1 MNSNKKSIIVPMLLI
16 GVMYAVLG
24 FALGINAFFIPFVQE
39 AFHIS
44 TAQSYLVMTATFSAF
59 VVFGAFSGG
68 ILTKAGYKG
77 GMVIAFVLMAIGFF
91 LITPAARIISFPLLL
106 LALFISG
113 LGQALLTG
121 AVNTYVSIIGP
132 PESGAKRIALMG
144 ICNKTFY
151 AVASLMLAVFMDLT
165 NVRIEDTI
173 LPFYIITGVLLVMGF
188 LYYFSPLPDVKA
200 IGEED
205 DQELTQGTTAYS
217 RTKTSI
223 FQFPHLLLG
232 VVAIFFVI
240 GAETVA
246 LGTINDYAT
255 ILNLASPQNY
265 IWLVSIGMIIGYVLG
280 VLFVP
285 KYVSQ
290 SQVLL
295 LSTFSGIVITLA
307 ILIVPA
313 NVSIYLVAFLGL
325 SNAMMWPAVWP
336 LAIADLGKFTKIG
349 SSLLVTGIIGGAFLP
364 LLFGYVAEHL
374 SYQKAYLD
382 YSSKR
387 ITTPHNDGYMMP
399 FEGGEHHAEYRV
411 FQEKI
416 GIECR
421 GYCRGGYHDSRVGKK
436 KEIQN
441 SGMGSRSEIQYEIV
455 GVRGNQLFGKG
466 GFLRCAERGKP
477 GNFRISRDKPDIVIR
492 CFMNN
497 PVKIGVSGQKGSQ
510 TGRRRGYTKNQMQI
524 GRTKIQIRKKYFLA
538 GLAEGNGKICRK
550 KALAHAA
557 FSAGN
562 WNYLH
567 SIRFLPKQYTPI
579 TASPI
584 TKKTAA
590 MIDFMSIPSSPA
602 PKLNAVLSASAA

>member
-1 MNSNKKSIIVPMLLI
+1 MNSNKKNIIVPMLLI

-91 LITPAARIISFPLLL
+91 LVTPAARAISFPLLL

-132 PESGAKRIALMG
+132 EESAAKRIALMG

-151 AVASLMLAVFMDLT
+151 AVASLMLAVFIDLA
-165 NVRIEDTI
+165 NIRIEDTI

-188 LYYFSPLPDVKA
+188 LYYFAPLPEIKA

-205 DQELTQGTTAYS
+205 GLELIQETTIYS
-217 RTKTSI
+217 RSKTSI

-232 VVAIFFVI
+232 VIAIFFVI
-240 GAETVA
+240 GLETVA

-255 ILNLASPQNY
+255 ILNLPSPENY
-265 IWLVSIGMIIGYVLG
+265 IWLVSTGMVIGYLLG
-280 VLFVP
+280 VLLVP

-290 SQVLL
+290 NLILL
-295 LSTFSGIVITLA
+295 FSTISGIVVTLA
-307 ILIVPA
+307 ILIVPV

-336 LAIADLGKFTKIG
+336 LAIADLGRFTKTG

-364 LLFGYVAEHL
+364 LLFGYVAEQS
-374 SYQKAYLD
+374 SYQNAYLVCLPA
-382 YSSKR
+382 YLY
-387 ITTPHNDGYMMP
+387 IIYY
-399 FEGGEHHAEYRV
+399 ALW
-411 FQEKI
+411 
-416 GIECR
+416 
-421 GYCRGGYHDSRVGKK
+421 
-436 KEIQN
+436 
-441 SGMGSRSEIQYEIV
+441 GSR
-455 GVRGNQLFGKG
+455 
-466 GFLRCAERGKP
+466 
-477 GNFRISRDKPDIVIR
+477 IR
-492 CFMNN
+492 T
-497 PVKIGVSGQKGSQ
+497 I
-510 TGRRRGYTKNQMQI
+510 
-524 GRTKIQIRKKYFLA
+524 KK
-538 GLAEGNGKICRK
+538 
-550 KALAHAA
+550 
-557 FSAGN
+557 
-562 WNYLH
+562 
-567 SIRFLPKQYTPI
+567 
-579 TASPI
+579 
-584 TKKTAA
+584 
-590 MIDFMSIPSSPA
+590 
-602 PKLNAVLSASAA
+602 